1 MKNFVRLHNS
11 NDNSVVI
18 VNVNDIVC
26 IDSKNNGG
34 RNLAEIYLKNCSDMD
49 SFTTNESPE
58 KIYEML
64 EKM

>member
-1 MKNFVRLHNS
+1 MKKFIRLHNS

-18 VNVNDIVC
+18 VNVEQIVC
-26 IDSKNNGG
+26 IDSKSEGNK
-34 RNLAEIYLKNCSDMD
+34 NLGEVYLKDCSDMD

-58 KIYEML
+58 KIFEML